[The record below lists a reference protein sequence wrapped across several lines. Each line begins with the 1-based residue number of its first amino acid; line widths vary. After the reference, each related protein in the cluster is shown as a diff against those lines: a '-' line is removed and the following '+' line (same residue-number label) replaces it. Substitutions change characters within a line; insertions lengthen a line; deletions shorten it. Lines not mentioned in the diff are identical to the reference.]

1 MKKPHVGVVK
11 VLGRSWAREKS
22 VRRFPTG
29 TSSRGPLGLSLALI
43 GLAALSILLIG
54 CGGGSSSTPV
64 AQAQIRE
71 AKKAGEEAAHE
82 RDRVNSLQKQIHKLH
97 HQVQRSASTQ
107 SGSHETSTSGA
118 PATEQSDEVLRAFHV
133 ASGNV
138 SCEVLVDGATCTVE
152 PIAQTFAFAGGEP
165 ARIEPSAVLPKDL
178 GEVVPYG
185 STVAVG
191 SVSCEIPPSNVPRG
205 IVCSD
210 AGSGHGFE
218 ASRVAARQSVY

>member
-1 MKKPHVGVVK
+1 MTRRKTSIIG
-11 VLGRSWAREKS
+11 LGAI
-22 VRRFPTG
+22 V
-29 TSSRGPLGLSLALI
+29 AV
-43 GLAALSILLIG
+43 LAALAG
-54 CGGGSSSTPV
+54 CGGGDSST
-64 AQAQIRE
+64 AAESQLRE
-71 AKKAGEEAAHE
+71 ARTAGEEAAHE

-97 HQVQRSASTQ
+97 HQVQHSASTP
-107 SGSHETSTSGA
+107 SGGHETGTSVV

-152 PIAQTFAFAGGEP
+152 PIAQTFAFGGGEP
-165 ARIEPSAVLPKDL
+165 AQIEPSAALPKDL
-178 GEVVPYG
+178 GELVPYG

-205 IVCSD
+205 ITCSD
-210 AGSGHGFE
+210 ASSGHGFE

>member
-11 VLGRSWAREKS
+11 VLGRSWARENS
-22 VRRFPTG
+22 VGRFPTG
-29 TSSRGPLGLSLALI
+29 TSSRDPLGLSLALI
-43 GLAALSILLIG
+43 GLAALPVLLIG

-64 AQAQIRE
+64 ARAQIRE

-82 RDRVNSLQKQIHKLH
+82 RDRVNSLQKQIHRLH
-97 HQVQRSASTQ
+97 HQVQHSASTLA
-107 SGSHETSTSGA
+107 GGHETGA
-118 PATEQSDEVLRAFHV
+118 SVTPSAEQGDEVLRAFHV

-138 SCEVLVDGATCTVE
+138 SCEVLLDGATCTVE
-152 PIAQTFAFAGGEP
+152 PIAQTFAFTGGEP
-165 ARIEPSAVLPKDL
+165 ARIEPSVALPKDL

-218 ASRVAARQSVY
+218 ASRVADRQSVY